1 MTINEFRRSLSNTN
15 PPSDVV
21 LILEALWHQAN
32 GNWDL
37 AHTIAQSQKSPEG
50 DWVHAFLHSDEGDLA
65 NAGYWYRRADKPVAT
80 GTIQEE
86 WEQLVSALI

>member
-15 PPSDVV
+15 PPSDAV
-21 LILEALWHQAN
+21 LILESLWHQAN

-50 DWVHAFLHSDEGDLA
+50 DWVHAFLHRDEGDLA
-65 NAGYWYRRADKPVAT
+65 NAGYWYRRADKPAAT

>member
-1 MTINEFRRSLSNTN
+1 V
-15 PPSDVV
+15 P
-21 LILEALWHQAN
+21 ILEVLWHQAN

-37 AHTIAQSQKSPEG
+37 AHTIAQSQKIPEG
-50 DWVHAFLHSDEGDLA
+50 DRVHAFLHSDEGDLA
-65 NAGYWYRRADKPVAT
+65 NAGYCYWRANKLVAT

>member
-1 MTINEFRRSLSNTN
+1 MTINELKKSLSNTN

-21 LILEALWHQAN
+21 PILEVLWHQAN

-50 DWVHAFLHSDEGDLA
+50 DWVHAFLHCDEGDLA
-65 NAGYWYRRADKPVAT
+65 NAGYWHWRADKLFAT
-80 GTIQEE
+80 GTIHEE
-86 WEQLVSALI
+86 WEQLVTALI